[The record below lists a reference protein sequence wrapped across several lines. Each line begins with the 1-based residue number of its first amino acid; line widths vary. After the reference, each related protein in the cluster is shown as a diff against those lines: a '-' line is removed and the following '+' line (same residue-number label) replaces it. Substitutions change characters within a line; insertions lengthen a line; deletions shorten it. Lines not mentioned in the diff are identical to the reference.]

1 MIQDPE
7 EYLCKLNPQQREA
20 VEYLDGPQLV
30 IAGAGS
36 GKTRVITYKIVH
48 LLAMGIPPWRILA
61 LTFTNKAAR
70 EMRERIEALVGE
82 ETASK
87 LWMGTFHSIFSRI
100 LRAHAPLLGF
110 KPGFTIYDTT
120 DSRSLIKNIVK
131 ELGLDEKQYKAAT
144 VLGEISNAKNALI
157 SPDDYAASPQM
168 MAADAK
174 NGRPRVAQIYRLYAS
189 RCAIAEAMDFD
200 DLLFFTNRLFDEHP
214 EVARMYQER
223 FMYVLVDEYQDT
235 NACQH
240 RIVEK
245 LVRSHGRLCVVG
257 DDAQSIYSFRG
268 ANIGNILHL
277 REDFPALRTFKL
289 ERNYRSTQNIINAA
303 GSLIARNRDQIPKN
317 VYSENSKGERV
328 DVVKCYSD
336 MEESYKVAARLAQQR
351 VSSGDAYNDFVIL
364 YRTNAQSRVLE
375 EALRKRNIPYR
386 IYGGLSFY
394 QRKEVKDALAY
405 FRLAVNPDD
414 DEALRRVINYPARGI
429 GDTTVQRLQSAAM
442 RNGHSLWYVLTT
454 PEMIPAEIKGAA
466 RKKLAEFQDLIE
478 EFIML
483 DDEKTQA
490 DVLAYRILQ
499 RTGMAS
505 MYDSDT
511 TPENISKKEN
521 LNELMGAVRGFIE
534 ETREAGGAEDPSGL
548 TMSAF
553 LTTVSLS
560 TDQDSDD
567 TGSEDRVTLMTVH
580 SAKGLEFNNVFIV
593 GVEDGLFPSSM
604 AQGSQAEIEE
614 ERRLLYVAI
623 TRAKSF
629 CMMSYATQR
638 FRNGN
643 FMSTSI
649 SPFLKEI
656 DRKYLNASGTDVS
669 RPQAQAPARR
679 EPQYGFGRSM
689 AGTAQSLA
697 SLRSGP
703 AKPVASSSRPAMA
716 DGDFVA
722 HIPGELT
729 AGMRI
734 HHPRFGTGTVAGIMA
749 EGGVGPRIM
758 VEFDNDDTPQRV
770 LLLKYAKFAII

>member
-214 EVARMYQER
+214 EVTGMYQER

-245 LVRSHGRLCVVG
+245 LVRSHGCLCVVG

-414 DEALRRVINYPARGI
+414 DEAC
-429 GDTTVQRLQSAAM
+429 
-442 RNGHSLWYVLTT
+442 
-454 PEMIPAEIKGAA
+454 
-466 RKKLAEFQDLIE
+466 
-478 EFIML
+478 
-483 DDEKTQA
+483 
-490 DVLAYRILQ
+490 
-499 RTGMAS
+499 
-505 MYDSDT
+505 
-511 TPENISKKEN
+511 
-521 LNELMGAVRGFIE
+521 
-534 ETREAGGAEDPSGL
+534 AG
-548 TMSAF
+548 
-553 LTTVSLS
+553 
-560 TDQDSDD
+560 
-567 TGSEDRVTLMTVH
+567 
-580 SAKGLEFNNVFIV
+580 
-593 GVEDGLFPSSM
+593 
-604 AQGSQAEIEE
+604 
-614 ERRLLYVAI
+614 
-623 TRAKSF
+623 
-629 CMMSYATQR
+629 
-638 FRNGN
+638 
-643 FMSTSI
+643 
-649 SPFLKEI
+649 
-656 DRKYLNASGTDVS
+656 
-669 RPQAQAPARR
+669 
-679 EPQYGFGRSM
+679 
-689 AGTAQSLA
+689 
-697 SLRSGP
+697 
-703 AKPVASSSRPAMA
+703 
-716 DGDFVA
+716 
-722 HIPGELT
+722 
-729 AGMRI
+729 
-734 HHPRFGTGTVAGIMA
+734 
-749 EGGVGPRIM
+749 
-758 VEFDNDDTPQRV
+758 
-770 LLLKYAKFAII
+770 